1 MVDQNLTEIV
11 AIIDRSGSMQNLR
24 SDTIGGFNSFI
35 SEQKKAEGKAV
46 LTLVQFDDQYQIDY
60 EGKDIN
66 DVADLNET
74 TYVPRGST
82 ALLDAVG
89 RTVNAVGA
97 RLAALPEEKRPGQI
111 IFLIITDG
119 QENCSKEFRADKV
132 KEMVKH
138 QTDAYKWSFVFMG
151 GGDIESQ
158 KDQGARLGISS
169 SNTYGYS
176 ANAGGTQNLYSS
188 ISKGVMRRRS
198 AQAAG
203 VDICCKAAILTE
215 DEVKNLVTDK

>member
-1 MVDQNLTEIV
+1 MVDKNLTEIV
-11 AIIDRSGSMQNLR
+11 AIIDRSGSMQSLR
-24 SDTIGGFNSFI
+24 SDTIGGFNSFVA
-35 SEQKKAEGKAV
+35 EQKKAEGKAL
-46 LTLVQFDDQYQIDY
+46 LTLVQFDDKYQIDY

-66 DVADLNET
+66 DVSDLNET

-97 RLAALPEEKRPGQI
+97 RLAALDEDKRPGQI

-119 QENCSKEFRADKV
+119 QENCSKEFAASKV

-138 QTDAYKWSFVFMG
+138 QTDTYKWSFVFMG

-158 KDQGARLGISS
+158 KDQGASLGILR
-169 SNTYGYS
+169 SNTYGFSRNNIPGVY
-176 ANAGGTQNLYSS
+176 AH
-188 ISKGVMRRRS
+188 ISTGISRRRA

-203 VDICCKAAILTE
+203 ADFSCQDSLLTE
-215 DEVKNLVTDK
+215 DEIGSLVK

>member
-1 MVDQNLTEIV
+1 MVDNNLTEIV
-11 AIIDRSGSMQNLR
+11 AIIDRSGSMQSLR
-24 SDTIGGFNSFI
+24 ADTIGGFNSFVA
-35 SEQKKAEGKAV
+35 EQKKAKGKAL
-46 LTLVQFDDQYQIDY
+46 LTLVQFDNQYQIDY
-60 EGKDIN
+60 EGKDIS
-66 DVADLNET
+66 DVSDLNEE

-97 RLAALPEEKRPGQI
+97 RLSTLPEEKRPGQI

-119 QENCSKEFRADKV
+119 QENCSKEFAAAKV

-138 QTDAYKWSFVFMG
+138 QTDTYKWSFVFMG

-158 KDQGARLGISS
+158 KDQGARLGFNS

-176 ANAGGTQNLYSS
+176 PNAGGTKNLYASL
-188 ISKGVMRRRS
+188 SKGITRRRE

-203 VDICCKAAILTE
+203 VEVSCQASLLTE
-215 DEVKNLVTDK
+215 AEIGSIG